1 MKPEP
6 QNESCGILGFV
17 SRRHNPHPN
26 APRAA
31 EPTSLRPPVRKAVIP
46 VAGFGTRFL
55 PATKATPK
63 EMFPLVDKPLTQYVV
78 EEAVA
83 CGIEEIIFVT
93 GQAKRAIED
102 HFDRNIELEY
112 LLDNKGKK
120 EQLEQVM
127 EIADK
132 ADFAYVR
139 QKEMLGLGHAILQA
153 RHLIGDE
160 PFLVMTPDDVFSGNG
175 PASQALLD
183 AYEEVGTPIVGVQ
196 EVPKDRVHLYGIVSG
211 EPRGEGLL
219 EMTGTVEKPGPEDAP
234 TNLAQCGRYLFV
246 PEIFEHF
253 AKAKPGRGGEIH
265 ITQGI
270 EGLIANQAVHAA
282 TIPNLYHDAGSKIG
296 YLQAIVEF
304 ALARDDLGD
313 EFKAYL
319 RERLKN
325 A

>member
-1 MKPEP
+1 VKPSP
-6 QNESCGILGFV
+6 LCILGFV
-17 SRRHNPHPN
+17 SRTPKP
-26 APRAA
+26 A
-31 EPTSLRPPVRKAVIP
+31 SSRPPVRKAVIP

-93 GQAKRAIED
+93 GQSKRAIED

-120 EQLEQVM
+120 KELEQVM
-127 EIADK
+127 KIADQ

-160 PFLVMTPDDVFSGNG
+160 PFLVMTPDDVFSGKG
-175 PASQALLD
+175 MASQALID
-183 AYEEVGTPIVGVQ
+183 AYEAIGTPIIGVQ
-196 EVPKDRVHLYGIVSG
+196 EVPQDRVHLYGIVSG
-211 EPRGEGLL
+211 EPVREGLL
-219 EMTGTVEKPGPEDAP
+219 KMSGVVEKPDPERAP

-246 PEIFEHF
+246 PEVFEHF
-253 AKAKPGRGGEIH
+253 AKAKADKGEEIH
-265 ITQGI
+265 ITQGT
-270 EGLIANQAVHAA
+270 EGLIASQAVHAA
-282 TIPNLYHDAGSKIG
+282 TIPQQYHDAGSKIG

-304 ALARDDLGD
+304 ALQREDLGS
-313 EFKAYL
+313 EFVAYL
-319 RERLKN
+319 KERLRD
-325 A
+325 